1 MNVRVNACQY
11 SCIYVTTITTYCRH
25 ANLCEIC
32 TLNFSELSQI
42 KVLVSNIYSL
52 QSKKRGSIKFVDSS
66 VTVNT
71 VLMKM
76 SEVIAKPVTA
86 NLQLVTFAYQTS

>member
-1 MNVRVNACQY
+1 M
-11 SCIYVTTITTYCRH
+11 
-25 ANLCEIC
+25 
-32 TLNFSELSQI
+32 
-42 KVLVSNIYSL
+42 VSNIYSL